1 MNKIEDR
8 LWLGNVHSAQDLQ
21 ALRQAGITHILTVAA
36 GIPPLFPSEFQ
47 YKVIAV
53 SDVSS

>member
-21 ALRQAGITHILTVAA
+21 ALRKAGITHILTVAA